1 MRVLLTRPEAQSRPL
16 AERLAEAGIHS
27 LIEPLLDLAPVA
39 DARLDL
45 DGVQAV
51 LATSANGVRAL
62 AAATQRRDVALF
74 AVGPATAE
82 AATAAGFA
90 RVATAGGDVEAL
102 AELVTQRLDP
112 LAGRLVHVAGTAVA
126 GDLSGALSARGFT
139 VARAV
144 LYDAQPATRLGE
156 ATVAALRQGGL
167 DGVLFFSPRTARTF
181 ASLVKSGG
189 LEATCAGLAAF
200 CLSPAVADALAGL
213 AFRHVGV
220 AQRSETDALLALLS
234 CETPTP

>member
-16 AERLAEAGIHS
+16 ADRLAKAGIDS

-62 AAATQRRDVALF
+62 AAATARRDVAIF

-82 AATAAGFA
+82 AATAAGFD
-90 RVATAGGDVEAL
+90 RVDIAGGDVVAL
-102 AELVTQRLDP
+102 AERVAGCLDP
-112 LAGRLVHVAGTAVA
+112 AAGRLVHVAGTAVA
-126 GDLSGALSARGFT
+126 GDLAGSLGALGFT
-139 VARAV
+139 VQRAV
-144 LYDAQPATRLGE
+144 LYDAQPATALGP
-156 ATVAALRQGGL
+156 ATVAALQQGQL
-167 DGVLFFSPRTARTF
+167 QGVLFFSPRTARTF
-181 ASLVKSGG
+181 VTLVTGASL
-189 LEATCAGLAAF
+189 EASCAGLAAF
-200 CLSPAVADALAGL
+200 CLSPAVADALGGL

-220 AQRSETDALLALLS
+220 AQRPETDALLALLCS
-234 CETPTP
+234 ETPTP